1 MADPRDPQPAP
12 DIATGVA
19 NVIDAAL
26 GVGVAL
32 ARVAAE
38 ATALGRPVEPVPPGT
53 PALSAIVRYGVT
65 AAGNLASALV
75 SGAQG
80 LKPGVSA
87 SARPAGSGSSASSS
101 SAGPKTNAAAA
112 RAGGP
117 RVARGAT
124 LRVPLSVEN
133 PSERAMNG
141 LTPRWR
147 ATRAGGADVSA
158 LVDAGCVRFSP
169 AAFDV
174 APHDFEKLT
183 VTVAVP
189 AEAAPGDYEVVFAL
203 GDSEPDLKMAFAVT
217 AG

>member
-1 MADPRDPQPAP
+1 MADNTDPQPAP

-26 GVGVAL
+26 GVAVVL

-38 ATALGRPVEPVPPGT
+38 ATAPGRAVEPVPPGT
-53 PALSAIVRYGVT
+53 PALSAIVRYGVA

-87 SARPAGSGSSASSS
+87 GARPASASS
-101 SAGPKTNAAAA
+101 AAPRATAA

-133 PSERAMNG
+133 PSERPMHG
-141 LTPRWR
+141 LAPRWR
-147 ATRAGGADVSA
+147 ATRLAGADVSA
-158 LVDAGCVRFSP
+158 LLDDACVQFSP

-183 VTVAVP
+183 ITVAVP
-189 AEAAPGDYEVVFAL
+189 ADATPGDYEMLFAL
-203 GDSEPDLKMAFAVT
+203 GESEPDLRMAFAVT

>member
-1 MADPRDPQPAP
+1 MADANDSQPSP

-38 ATALGRPVEPVPPGT
+38 ATALGRAVEPVPPDT

-80 LKPGVSA
+80 LKPGVSTA
-87 SARPAGSGSSASSS
+87 ARPASGSQASAK
-101 SAGPKTNAAAA
+101 ATAAA

-133 PSERAMNG
+133 PGERPMPG
-141 LTPRWR
+141 LVPRWR
-147 ATRAGGADVSA
+147 ATRTGVADASA
-158 LVDAGCVRFSP
+158 LIGPERVRFSP
-169 AAFDV
+169 ESFEV

-189 AEAAPGDYEVVFAL
+189 AEAEPGNYEVVFAL